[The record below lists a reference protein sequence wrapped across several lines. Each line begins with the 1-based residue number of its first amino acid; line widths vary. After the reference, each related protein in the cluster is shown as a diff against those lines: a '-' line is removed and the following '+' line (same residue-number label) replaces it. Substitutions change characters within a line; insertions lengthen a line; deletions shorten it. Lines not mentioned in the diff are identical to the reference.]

1 MTGTVE
7 AVHSHFEAIEADWLR
22 YYGRTLSADLYGPTP
37 LGFRRIVG
45 LLTWL
50 PAEAALWRSMKV
62 SWTEDRELAAIQ
74 IELLDALRRTYIVAN
89 SKKGARMPDPVRIPR
104 PWDAPREG
112 SSRRGTSLKE
122 LIRDTKLP
130 IRNVS
135 RGGE

>member
-7 AVHSHFEAIEADWLR
+7 AVHSNFEAIEADWLR

-74 IELLDALRRTYIVAN
+74 IELLDSLRRTYIAAN
-89 SKKGARMPDPVRIPR
+89 SKKGARMPDPIRIPR
-104 PWDAPREG
+104 PWDSPREA

-130 IRNVS
+130 VRSVP